1 MLYPNDNEIREVKDL
16 SGIWSFRVD
25 ARGEGRVNRWHA
37 EALRDVVPMPVPAS
51 YNDLTQ
57 EAAVRDHVGEVWYE
71 RTFYAAGAKGRRT
84 VLYFGS
90 ATSSATAWVNGEEA
104 ARHEG
109 GYLPFEA
116 DITRLLWPLG
126 ENRLTV
132 AVDNTLSWAT
142 LPPGEVKRS
151 EAPDRPGGPVRQEYF
166 HDFFNYSGLDR
177 PVKLYTTPTT
187 YISDVTIGTDVE
199 GTGGLVSYSVEVTG
213 GRPAVRVSLLDEE
226 GALAARSDGPRGV
239 LKVAN
244 ARLWIPGKP
253 YLYAMLIE
261 TIGADSEVEDRYRL
275 KVGIRTIVVTDSA
288 FLINGV
294 PFHFRGFGKH
304 EDSDLRGKGLDN
316 VVIVK
321 DFNLLK
327 WIGANSFRTSHYPYS
342 DEIMDM
348 ADRQGIVVIDEA
360 PAVGMHFFNENE
372 KVFIENRVG
381 NETLARHLKVVQE
394 LVARDKNHACVVM
407 WSVANEAATYEQNAG
422 PYFKAVVER
431 VRALDASRPVTIVH
445 ANSSDALRSVVG
457 DLFDVVCVNQYY
469 GWYLETGHLEL
480 IEESLLRDLRRIRD
494 RYRKPIIV
502 TEFGAEAVAGLHQEP
517 PVMFTEEYQ
526 CEFLQRYFRAFDQ
539 LDFVI
544 GEHVW
549 CFADFATKQELS
561 RVTGNRKGV
570 FTRQRNPKA
579 AAHLLRK
586 RWTAAAGGR

>member
-16 SGIWSFRVD
+16 CGIWSFRVD
-25 ARGEGRVNRWHA
+25 ARGEGRANRWYA
-37 EALRDVVPMPVPAS
+37 EALKDTVPMPVPAS

-57 EAAVRDHVGEVWYE
+57 DAAVRDHVGEVWYE
-71 RTFYAAGAKGRRT
+71 RTFHAAAANGRRT
-84 VLYFGS
+84 VLHFGS
-90 ATSSATAWVNGEEA
+90 ATSSATAWVNGEEVV
-104 ARHEG
+104 RHEG

-116 DITRLLWPLG
+116 DVTRLLRPRQ

-151 EAPDRPGGPVRQEYF
+151 GPVRQEYF

-187 YISDVTIGTDVE
+187 YISDVTIGTDVQ
-199 GTGGLVSYSVEVTG
+199 GTSGLVSYSVEITG
-213 GRPAVRVSLLDEE
+213 GKPSVRVSLLAGD
-226 GALAARSDGPRGV
+226 GALAARSEGQQGMLRVPS
-239 LKVAN
+239 AH
-244 ARLWIPGKP
+244 LWMPGKP
-253 YLYAMLIE
+253 YLYTMLIE
-261 TIGADSEVEDRYRL
+261 TFGPDSLPEDCYRL
-275 KVGIRTIVVTDSA
+275 RVGIRTVEVTTSA

-304 EDSDLRGKGLDN
+304 EDCELRGKGQDN

-360 PAVGMHFFNENE
+360 PAVGMHFFNESE
-372 KVFIENRVG
+372 SVFTENRAG
-381 NETLARHLKVVQE
+381 AATLARHLQVMQE

-407 WSVANEAATYEQNAG
+407 WSVANEAATYEKNSG
-422 PYFKAVVER
+422 PYFRAVVER
-431 VRALDASRPVTIVH
+431 LRALDRTRPATIVH

-480 IEESLLRDLRRIRD
+480 IEESLLRDLRKIRE
-494 RYRKPIIV
+494 RYGKPIIV
-502 TEFGAEAVAGLHQEP
+502 TEFGAEAIAGLHQEP
-517 PVMFTEEYQ
+517 PVMFSEEYQ

-561 RVTGNRKGV
+561 RVSGNRKGV

-579 AAHLLRK
+579 AAHLLRN
-586 RWTAAAGGR
+586 RWSAAAAER